1 MTVMAVDKKPTS
13 YRADYYVQKRGTGSR
28 SRTQLTGSVSQ
39 HLRGATTENAVLH
52 YLRQKHPDS
61 EIVLMSLEW
70 K

>member
-1 MTVMAVDKKPTS
+1 MTQKPMN
-13 YRADYYVQKRGTGSR
+13 YRVDYYVQKQGTGSR

-39 HLRGATTENAVLH
+39 HLRAATTENAVLH
-52 YLRQKHPDS
+52 YLQQKHPNS

>member
-1 MTVMAVDKKPTS
+1 MMNQKPMN
-13 YRADYYVQKRGTGSR
+13 YRVDYYVQKRGTGSR